1 MIFKGADNMDFELM
15 KQTDE
20 IKVGTEQEAKALIE
34 SFKEKS
40 KTEGYEITSYTSTLK
55 EKKSKG
61 EVVDSYYIVK
71 IVKRW

>member
-1 MIFKGADNMDFELM
+1 M

-20 IKVGTEQEAKALIE
+20 IRVDTEEQAKALIE
-34 SFKEKS
+34 KFKEKAAID
-40 KTEGYEITSYTSTLK
+40 GYEITNYSSTLK

-61 EVVDSYYIVK
+61 EVIDSYYIVK

>member
-1 MIFKGADNMDFELM
+1 METLM

-20 IKVGTEQEAKALIE
+20 IMVETEEQAKALIE

-40 KTEGYEITSYTSTLK
+40 KKEGFEITNYSSTLK

-61 EVVDSYYIVK
+61 EVINSFWIVK

>member
-1 MIFKGADNMDFELM
+1 MGELM

-20 IKVGTEQEAKALIE
+20 IRVDTEEQAKALIE

-40 KTEGYEITSYTSTLK
+40 RTEGYEITNYSSTLK

-61 EVVDSYYIVK
+61 EVIDSFYIVK

>member
-1 MIFKGADNMDFELM
+1 M

-20 IKVGTEQEAKALIE
+20 IRVDTEEQAKALIE

-40 KTEGYEITSYTSTLK
+40 RIEGYEITNYSSTLK

-61 EVVDSYYIVK
+61 EVIDSFYIVK

>member
-1 MIFKGADNMDFELM
+1 MELM

-20 IKVGTEQEAKALIE
+20 IMVNTEEEAKALIE
-34 SFKEKS
+34 DFKDKAD
-40 KTEGYEITSYTSTLK
+40 KGGYEIVSYTSTLK

-61 EVVDSYYIVK
+61 EVIDSYYIVK

>member
-1 MIFKGADNMDFELM
+1 MEELM

-20 IKVGTEQEAKALIE
+20 IRVNTEDEAKALIE
-34 SFKEKS
+34 RFKEKAR
-40 KTEGYEITSYTSTLK
+40 EDGYEITSYTSTLK